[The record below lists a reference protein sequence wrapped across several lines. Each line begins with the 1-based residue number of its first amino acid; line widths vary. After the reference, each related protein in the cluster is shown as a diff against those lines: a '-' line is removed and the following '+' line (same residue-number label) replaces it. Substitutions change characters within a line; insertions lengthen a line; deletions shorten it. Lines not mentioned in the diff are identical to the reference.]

1 MPAVNEAVVIAF
13 RDAAELEAWLDPHV
27 DLRVGVWLKIAKKG
41 SGVPSLTDDEAV
53 ALSLCFGWISG
64 PRKAYDHVSYPQ
76 KYFPRRPPVHRSTV
90 IEPHAKELI
99 SSALTHSPTM

>member
-13 RDAAELEAWLDPHV
+13 RDAAEFEAWLDAHV

-53 ALSLCFGWISG
+53 ELGLCYGGNS
-64 PRKAYDHVSYPQ
+64 
-76 KYFPRRPPVHRSTV
+76 RPPKAPAQGYL
-90 IEPHAKELI
+90 PHEYAPPPPPSRWAPGQVAHGAGLI
-99 SSALTHSPTM
+99 AARRERA